1 MPEDLKVGVFIC
13 ECGGNISDT
22 VDIQKVK
29 DSLNVEV
36 VEQFVNLCSLNGRK
50 IIRDAIFD
58 HHLDRVVI
66 AACSPISHEKTF
78 QDYVQPLNP
87 YLMDMA
93 NIREQCS
100 WVHNDKEGAT
110 KKAITLINAS
120 IEKVKKSDAVNPIY
134 CQTPN
139 EVAVIGGG
147 IAGMNAALSLAKQ
160 GTKVTI
166 IESSPSIGG
175 HMAKIGKVFSPVKIA
190 EECGMCLLNPILN
203 EVVWNENIEI
213 ITNAKVIESERRAGT
228 YNLIV
233 EKSPRYVDTE
243 KCIACGKCAEVCE
256 VEVPD
261 DWNDGLSNRKAIY
274 RPFGQSYPEA
284 YVVDMEHCDRCGDCK
299 RQCSMNAIRFKVKP
313 EKIPISVGSIIIAT
327 GHKLFDPDLR
337 PEYGYSRYDDV
348 ITQSELGRITGVN
361 GPTKGKLVKSNGEI
375 PKRVVMIQC
384 VGSRDEKPDGHLY
397 CSKVCCSVA
406 LKNANIIK
414 HKHPETD
421 VVICYTDMRTPSM
434 YEKYYKHTQA
444 NGVRFIR
451 GRPGEVVKRE
461 GNFIVRVEDT
471 LKREFSEIEAD
482 MVVLSTAMEP
492 SEGTKEI
499 AEILNVGTTED
510 EFIKEAHPKIKPVTT
525 DIQGTFVCGTAQDPK
540 DITESIMQATA
551 AASKVSE
558 YNYGGIEIEPFIA
571 EIDEEKCI
579 VCGEC
584 VERCKFKSMSIQDD
598 KIYIDPMSCTGC
610 GKCLV
615 GCKQFA
621 ITVNGNI
628 DEKIKATI
636 DGVLAKKE
644 PGERMILVFLDNIG
658 YTAADN
664 IGVNR
669 LSYPESIHI
678 IRVLSVNRVRPR
690 HIKHALENGADGIFI
705 GEFPGD
711 LMYDEVER
719 KIEKVKERIREV
731 NQNPDRITFSKV
743 YIPYYSGLANKLNDF
758 DTAGGTISGIAIRNL
773 LFLLNLVISSP
784 TTKPTNKET
793 NNPCAPK

>member
-1 MPEDLKVGVFIC
+1 MSNLKVGVFIC
-13 ECGGNISDT
+13 ECGGNISDMI
-22 VDIQKVK
+22 DIDEVK
-29 DSLNVEV
+29 SSLDVEV
-36 VEQFVNLCSLNGRK
+36 VEQFENLCSLNGRK
-50 IIRDAIFD
+50 IIRDAIFEHD
-58 HHLDRVVI
+58 LDRVVI

-87 YLMDMA
+87 YLIDMA

-100 WVHNDKEGAT
+100 WVHDDKDKAT
-110 KKAITLINAS
+110 KKAITLINGS
-120 IEKVKKSDAVNPIY
+120 IEKVKQSDEVNPIY
-134 CQTPN
+134 CQTPD

-147 IAGMNAALSLAKQ
+147 IAGLNAALSLAKQ

-166 IESSPSIGG
+166 IEQSPSIGG

-203 EVVWNENIEI
+203 EVVWNKNIDI
-213 ITNAKVIESERRAGT
+213 LTNTKVVEAERRAGT
-228 YNLIV
+228 YNLIL

-243 KCIACGKCAEVCE
+243 KCIACGKCSEVCE

-261 DWNDGLSNRKAIY
+261 DWNDNLSTRKAIY

-284 YVVDMEHCDRCGDCK
+284 YVIDMENCDKCGKCMRECPMK
-299 RQCSMNAIRFKVKP
+299 AIRLKRKP
-313 EKIPISVGSIIIAT
+313 EKVPLSVGSVILAT
-327 GHKLFDPDLR
+327 GHQLFDPDLR
-337 PEYGYSRYDDV
+337 PEYGYSRYRDV

-361 GPTKGKLVKSNGEI
+361 GPTKGKLIKSNGKV

-384 VGSRDEKPDGHLY
+384 VGSRDEKPNGHKY
-397 CSKVCCSVA
+397 CSKVCCMVA

-414 HKHPETD
+414 HKYPDTD
-421 VVICYTDMRTPSM
+421 IVICYTDVRTPGM
-434 YEKYYKHTQA
+434 YEKYYKHSQA
-444 NGVRFIR
+444 EGVRFIR
-451 GRPGEVVKRE
+451 GRPGEVVKKDD
-461 GNFIVRVEDT
+461 NYIVRVEDT
-471 LKREFSEIEAD
+471 LKGEFSEIEAD

-510 EFIKEAHPKIKPVTT
+510 NFIKESHPKIKPVTT
-525 DIQGTFVCGTAQDPK
+525 DLQGTFVCGTAQDPK

-571 EIDEEKCI
+571 EIDEEKCML
-579 VCGEC
+579 CGDC
-584 VERCKFKSMSIQDD
+584 VEKCKFKSMSIRDD
-598 KIYIDPMSCTGC
+598 KIDIDPMSCTGC
-610 GKCLV
+610 GKCLTA
-615 GCKQFA
+615 CKYSA

-636 DGVLAKKE
+636 DGILSNVDKD
-644 PGERMILVFLDNIG
+644 ERTILVFLDNIG

-669 LSYPESIHI
+669 LKYPESIHI
-678 IRVLSVNRVRPR
+678 IKVHSVNRVRPR
-690 HIKHALENGADGIFI
+690 HIRHALENGADGIFI

-719 KIEKVKERIREV
+719 KINRVKDRIAEQ
-731 NQNPDRITFSKV
+731 NQNPERVEFSKV
-743 YIPYYSGLANKLNDF
+743 YIPYFTGLAKKLTDF
-758 DTAGGTISGIAIRNL
+758 DEKIKV
-773 LFLLNLVISSP
+773 LNESE
-784 TTKPTNKET
+784 N
-793 NNPCAPK
+793 

>member
-100 WVHNDKEGAT
+100 WVHNDKDGAT

-451 GRPGEVVKRE
+451 GRPGEVVKRN

-598 KIYIDPMSCTGC
+598 EIYIDPMSCTGC

-644 PGERMILVFLDNIG
+644 PGERMILVSL
-658 YTAADN
+658 
-664 IGVNR
+664 
-669 LSYPESIHI
+669 I
-678 IRVLSVNRVRPR
+678 I
-690 HIKHALENGADGIFI
+690 
-705 GEFPGD
+705 
-711 LMYDEVER
+711 
-719 KIEKVKERIREV
+719 
-731 NQNPDRITFSKV
+731 
-743 YIPYYSGLANKLNDF
+743 
-758 DTAGGTISGIAIRNL
+758 
-773 LFLLNLVISSP
+773 LVILQQIILEL
-784 TTKPTNKET
+784 TDCLIL
-793 NNPCAPK
+793 NPSISLGCFL